1 MSRILCSSLL
11 VALLVGQA
19 SAQDYYGGGEY
30 YGGGGYYGGDYYGGA
45 CSSEPLFAYDDLE
58 PWKHGYIQVM
68 PFYGGFHFYRPYN
81 YKQVFAQ
88 SQTSAGWGMPN
99 TMPYSQQFWHR
110 YEQQADLSLP
120 RVPQQPLYQAPTYQP
135 APAPNYQPSYPPQ
148 TDAGSQPW
156 YMPVGVV
163 PPSHSTVPAGFNG
176 ATAAPPRLM
185 EAPSEQARAMRDY
198 LQGPTLP

>member
-1 MSRILCSSLL
+1 MLRILCSSLL

-19 SAQDYYGGGEY
+19 SAQDYY

-45 CSSEPLFAYDDLE
+45 SLCSSEPLFAYDDLE

-88 SQTSAGWGMPN
+88 SQTAAGWGMPN

-120 RVPQQPLYQAPTYQP
+120 RVPQQPQYQLPSYQP
-135 APAPNYQPSYPPQ
+135 IQPPTYQPSYPPQ
-148 TDAGSQPW
+148 TDAGAQSW
-156 YMPVGVV
+156 YMPVGVA
-163 PPSHSTVPAGFNG
+163 PTNQAAVPAGFNG
-176 ATAAPPRLM
+176 ATAPPRLM
-185 EAPSEQARAMRDY
+185 EAPSEQARAMRDS
-198 LQGPTLP
+198 LQGPALP

>member
-1 MSRILCSSLL
+1 MLRILCSSLL

-19 SAQDYYGGGEY
+19 SAQDYYH
-30 YGGGGYYGGDYYGGA
+30 GGGGYYGGDYYGAASVG
-45 CSSEPLFAYDDLE
+45 SSEPLFAYDDLE

-120 RVPQQPLYQAPTYQP
+120 RVPQQPLYQAPSYQP
-135 APAPNYQPSYPPQ
+135 IPAPTSQPLYPPQ
-148 TDAGSQPW
+148 TDAGSQQW
-156 YMPVGVV
+156 YMPVGVA
-163 PPSHSTVPAGFNG
+163 PPSQTAVPAGFNG
-176 ATAAPPRLM
+176 ASAAPRRLM
-185 EAPSEQARAMRDY
+185 ATPSEQARAMRDY
-198 LQGPTLP
+198 LEGPALP